1 MAPNNSEAKDGQ
13 MDAATTRG
21 IPQLKNIEQVSEGW
35 INKYILTYEL
45 PDGTDYVYES
55 TSRKKLEA
63 YRTGLL
69 ANARGEAPRV
79 DAVCIVG
86 ETREGT
92 LLMIREFRY
101 PLNSWCIAF
110 PAGLKEPNESI
121 RECVDRELREETGY
135 RLRTDV
141 DEPVRLLPQAGFS
154 STGLTDEAIQI
165 VFAQVEKAGDAQP
178 EESELIRPFN
188 CPSAMYAVSSMKTRR
203 SSGHVPS
210 SSWKSSPRAANARR
224 FAGYSFLSPSAS
236 SAAA

>member
-1 MAPNNSEAKDGQ
+1 

-21 IPQLKNIEQVSEGW
+21 IPKLKNIEQVSEGW

-69 ANARGEAPRV
+69 ANARGEAPCV

-178 EESELIRPFN
+178 EESELIRPFQL
-188 CPSAMYAVSSMKTRR
+188 SLGDV
-203 SSGHVPS
+203 
-210 SSWKSSPRAANARR
+210 RR
-224 FAGYSFLSPSAS
+224 FLDENTTLIGTRAQLILEVF
-236 SAAA
+236 AARAER

>member
-92 LLMIREFRY
+92 LLIIREFRY

-154 STGLTDEAIQI
+154 FDRADRRGDSDRICPGGKGGRCATRGKRAH
-165 VFAQVEKAGDAQP
+165 KALPTA
-178 EESELIRPFN
+178 
-188 CPSAMYAVSSMKTRR
+188 
-203 SSGHVPS
+203 
-210 SSWKSSPRAANARR
+210 PR
-224 FAGYSFLSPSAS
+224 
-236 SAAA
+236 

>member
-1 MAPNNSEAKDGQ
+1 

-21 IPQLKNIEQVSEGW
+21 IPRLKNIEQVSEGW

-63 YRTGLL
+63 YRAGLM

-178 EESELIRPFN
+178 EESELIAPFQL
-188 CPSAMYAVSSMKTRR
+188 PLSDV
-203 SSGHVPS
+203 
-210 SSWKSSPRAANARR
+210 RR
-224 FAGYSFLSPSAS
+224 FLDENTTLIGTRAQLILEVFATR
-236 SAAA
+236 AER

>member
-1 MAPNNSEAKDGQ
+1 MYHGAEQQRGKGWADGRSNNPRHS
-13 MDAATTRG
+13 ATEEHRAGKRG
-21 IPQLKNIEQVSEGW
+21 IE

-86 ETREGT
+86 ETREET

-110 PAGLKEPNESI
+110 PAGLKEPNEGI

-178 EESELIRPFN
+178 EESG
-188 CPSAMYAVSSMKTRR
+188 S
-203 SSGHVPS
+203 
-210 SSWKSSPRAANARR
+210 
-224 FAGYSFLSPSAS
+224 
-236 SAAA
+236 

>member
-45 PDGTDYVYES
+45 PDGTDYVYEC

-154 STGLTDEAIQI
+154 
-165 VFAQVEKAGDAQP
+165 
-178 EESELIRPFN
+178 
-188 CPSAMYAVSSMKTRR
+188 
-203 SSGHVPS
+203 
-210 SSWKSSPRAANARR
+210 
-224 FAGYSFLSPSAS
+224 
-236 SAAA
+236 

>member
-1 MAPNNSEAKDGQ
+1 

-92 LLMIREFRY
+92 LLHDPRV
-101 PLNSWCIAF
+101 PLS
-110 PAGLKEPNESI
+110 L
-121 RECVDRELREETGY
+121 ELLVHR
-135 RLRTDV
+135 V
-141 DEPVRLLPQAGFS
+141 P
-154 STGLTDEAIQI
+154 
-165 VFAQVEKAGDAQP
+165 
-178 EESELIRPFN
+178 
-188 CPSAMYAVSSMKTRR
+188 RR
-203 SSGHVPS
+203 IEGT
-210 SSWKSSPRAANARR
+210 
-224 FAGYSFLSPSAS
+224 
-236 SAAA
+236 

>member
-1 MAPNNSEAKDGQ
+1 MAEKTATPSTNDERAQ
-13 MDAATTRG
+13 RRARRQALIDAGVQPYPIHSTVTAHAADLEER
-21 IPQLKNIEQVSEGW
+21 
-35 INKYILTYEL
+35 YAEL

-63 YRTGLL
+63 YRAGLM

-178 EESELIRPFN
+178 EESELIAPFQL
-188 CPSAMYAVSSMKTRR
+188 PLSDV
-203 SSGHVPS
+203 
-210 SSWKSSPRAANARR
+210 RR
-224 FAGYSFLSPSAS
+224 FLDENTTLIGTRAQLILEVF
-236 SAAA
+236 AARTER